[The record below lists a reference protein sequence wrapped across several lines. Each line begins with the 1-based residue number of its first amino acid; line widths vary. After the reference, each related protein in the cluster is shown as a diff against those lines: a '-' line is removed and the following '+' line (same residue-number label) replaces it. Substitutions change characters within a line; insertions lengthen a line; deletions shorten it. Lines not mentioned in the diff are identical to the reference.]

1 VPEPTDFVQRRVD
14 ALTRA
19 EVASDDMCGLGRR
32 MRWLFAVEAHPRVA
46 LSNAIKERAADQPTA
61 AGNNQCSQ
69 PRFDCRSFIHIPT
82 AVFIRRAEA

>member
-1 VPEPTDFVQRRVD
+1 MPAATDFVQCCVD
-14 ALTRA
+14 ALIRT

-69 PRFDCRSFIHIPT
+69 PCFNYRNFIHILT
-82 AVFIRRAEA
+82 AVFNRRAEA